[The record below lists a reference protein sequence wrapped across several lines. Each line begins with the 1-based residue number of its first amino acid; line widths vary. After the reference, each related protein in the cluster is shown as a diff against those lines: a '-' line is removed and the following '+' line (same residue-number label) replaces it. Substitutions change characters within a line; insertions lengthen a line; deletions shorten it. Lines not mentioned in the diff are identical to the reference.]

1 MFVIMEVL
9 LPVAF
14 LVGVGVLIGFRMGRR
29 YG

>member
-1 MFVIMEVL
+1 MFIIFEVL

-14 LVGVGVLIGFRMGRR
+14 LVGVGMLIGFRMGRR